1 MDRHLTNSNLSEFFV
16 SKRIL
21 ITGSSGSI
29 GSEIADSF
37 FRKGFSVFGIDKTEA
52 RNLSFQFI
60 GNLENDKDFE
70 NSKKWLR
77 DVSRYFDVLI
87 NCVGI
92 TRQMENNFDEDNFK
106 ANIRVNLEAPFSY
119 CGIAINK
126 AITETR
132 PLSIINVTSLGAH
145 QGFPLNP
152 SYQISKAG
160 LGQLTRSICVD
171 YGKYGIRAN
180 NIVPGY
186 IRTSMTEKSFNDTLA
201 NQKRA
206 ERAALKRWG
215 KTSDLVG
222 AVHFLASEESA
233 FVAGI
238 DLFVDGGW
246 NINGL

>member
-1 MDRHLTNSNLSEFFV
+1 MDQHLINSNLSEIFV
-16 SKRIL
+16 RKRIL

-29 GSEIADSF
+29 GSEIANSF
-37 FRKGFSVFGIDKTEA
+37 LHKGFSVFGIDKVESK
-52 RNLSFQFI
+52 NLSFQFI

-70 NSKKWLR
+70 NSKKWLNATAI
-77 DVSRYFDVLI
+77 YFDVLI
-87 NCVGI
+87 NCAGF
-92 TRQMENNFDEDNFK
+92 TRQMENNFDKENFK

-126 AITETR
+126 AIMENR
-132 PLSIINVTSLGAH
+132 PLSIINFTSLGAH

-160 LGQLTRSICVD
+160 LGQLSRSICVD

-186 IRTSMTEKSFNDTLA
+186 IRTAMTEKSFNDTLS
-201 NQKRA
+201 NKQRA

-215 KTSDLVG
+215 KASDLLG